1 MPSALAPLETRFDHE
16 SDIEAYLHSPEGR
29 MRVLLL
35 TAAIILGVCA
45 VLILLTTS
53 IPAAQISAASAPGT
67 PLGPADTYFVTQ
79 TSLGTPFQVD
89 SGRLAETKGTTEAIR
104 RYAELMVSSHI
115 TVNNALLAILKNKAP
130 VPPPTLLKAAYA
142 TIVSALQHESG
153 QTLDADYVRGQVNY
167 QRGNTALYQY
177 EIANGTDPD
186 LKAFAQET
194 LPKIQD
200 HLARAL
206 KLQGGAD

>member
-1 MPSALAPLETRFDHE
+1 MK
-16 SDIEAYLHSPEGR
+16 
-29 MRVLLL
+29 VLLL
-35 TAAIILGVCA
+35 TAATILGVSA
-45 VLILLTTS
+45 IFLALVTS
-53 IPAAQISAASAPGT
+53 APAAQAPAASAPGAS
-67 PLGPADTYFVTQ
+67 LGPADTYFVTQ

-89 SGRLAETKGTTEAIR
+89 SGRLAETKGTTQAIR
-104 RYAELMVSSHI
+104 SYAELMVSSHI
-115 TVNNALLAILKNKAP
+115 TVNDALLAVLKNKAP

-142 TIVSALQHESG
+142 TMVSTLQHESG
-153 QTLDADYVRGQVNY
+153 ETLEADYVRGQVNY
-167 QRGNTALYQY
+167 QRANTALYEY

>member
-1 MPSALAPLETRFDHE
+1 MK
-16 SDIEAYLHSPEGR
+16 
-29 MRVLLL
+29 VLLL
-35 TAAIILGVCA
+35 TAARILGVSA
-45 VLILLTTS
+45 IFLPLVTS
-53 IPAAQISAASAPGT
+53 APAAQTSAAIAPGAS
-67 PLGPADTYFVTQ
+67 LGPVDTYFVTQ
-79 TSLGTPFQVD
+79 TSQGTPFQVD
-89 SGRLAETKGTTEAIR
+89 SGRLAQTKGTTQAIR
-104 RYAELMVSSHI
+104 SYADLMVGSHI

-142 TIVSALQHESG
+142 TTVSTLQHETG
-153 QTLDADYVRGQVNY
+153 ETFDADYIRGQVNY
-167 QRGNTALYQY
+167 QRGNTALYEY

-206 KLQGGAD
+206 KLRGGVD